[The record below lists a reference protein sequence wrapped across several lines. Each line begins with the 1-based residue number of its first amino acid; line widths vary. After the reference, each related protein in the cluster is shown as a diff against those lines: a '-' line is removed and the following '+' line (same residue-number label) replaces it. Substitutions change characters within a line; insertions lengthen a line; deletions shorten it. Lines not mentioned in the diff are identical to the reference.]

1 MHKKFLS
8 LLFGVVIGLTTPTV
22 TQAQNTTASTTQT
35 PQDYIACKAL
45 KNFGEKRGYPYKFK
59 NDFKAKFGDCQ
70 QSDATI
76 ANLKSWIDQRQDKK
90 QCSKDRECQDE
101 KNDTDHIIEKIQS
114 QTDIATLFENQTPY
128 TIEGLPSTRIKLQ
141 VHLTDDELTYLKQLA
156 ENQAHTLVTKK
167 TSDTEYTS
175 GTGTTSTGK
184 DNWLSIFKG
193 IPMYL
198 QIIFS
203 LIALGLL
210 AIIMYTIIKT
220 IKTTEVTTVFSN
232 KDDDTLSTHQSTDIY
247 EHHHSLEQQIQ
258 DLEQENKNLRQKYIE
273 QNQRIQSLESRITE
287 LEQLIHTLQSNPT
300 NFNQATPQRQNVH
313 DDALVHDNCF
323 TNTPKYS
330 PSFTPPAETSDSGTT
345 QIYYAATSQNN
356 TFDIKK
362 LQKEKN
368 DNSLYKLRINTQT
381 EEAEI
386 EFVEQSAQASN
397 IAIRNYSSYLAPICD
412 VINYQST
419 YEAEDKIVQNIEPGI
434 GKISGNTCTVIKK
447 CVVKL
452 VPKNS

>member
-45 KNFGEKRGYPYKFK
+45 KNFGERSYPYKFK

-90 QCSKDRECQDE
+90 QCGKDRECQDE
-101 KNDTDHIIEKIQS
+101 KNDTDHIIETIQS
-114 QTDIATLFENQTPY
+114 QKDIVALFENTTPDV
-128 TIEGLPSTRIKLQ
+128 IKRLPSRRVKPQ
-141 VHLTDDELTYLKQLA
+141 VQLTADELTYLEQLS
-156 ENQAHTLVTKK
+156 ENQPDILVQDSNIDNASST
-167 TSDTEYTS
+167 DTN
-175 GTGTTSTGK
+175 K
-184 DNWLSIFKG
+184 DGQVENNWWSQLKEILT
-193 IPMYL
+193 PLY
-198 QIIFS
+198 IIFF
-203 LIALGLL
+203 LIALGIL
-210 AIIMYTIIKT
+210 AIIMYTIVKT
-220 IKTTEVTTVFSN
+220 IKTTEITEFFSN

-287 LEQLIHTLQSNPT
+287 LEQIIHTLQSNLT